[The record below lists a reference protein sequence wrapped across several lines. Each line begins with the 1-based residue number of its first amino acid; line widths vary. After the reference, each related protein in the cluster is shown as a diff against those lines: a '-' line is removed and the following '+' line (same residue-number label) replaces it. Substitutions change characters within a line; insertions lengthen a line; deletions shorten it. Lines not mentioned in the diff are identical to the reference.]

1 MFLEFRNIKLLIKIL
16 YLSFASIR
24 ALKFCPYERG
34 WRPMGGLDGDL
45 GHLGAHAADSK
56 VLFIKNLSQQPFF
69 FFFLTVTIE
78 ILLSQKYRGTKK
90 TNARPT

>member
-34 WRPMGGLDGDL
+34 WRPMAGLDGDL
-45 GHLGAHAADSK
+45 GHLGAHAADSRFYSSK
-56 VLFIKNLSQQPFF
+56 IYLNNHFF
-69 FFFLTVTIE
+69 FFNSNDRNIIE
-78 ILLSQKYRGTKK
+78 SKV
-90 TNARPT
+90 

>member
-1 MFLEFRNIKLLIKIL
+1 MFLEFRNIKLSIKIL

-69 FFFLTVTIE
+69 FFF
-78 ILLSQKYRGTKK
+78 
-90 TNARPT
+90 